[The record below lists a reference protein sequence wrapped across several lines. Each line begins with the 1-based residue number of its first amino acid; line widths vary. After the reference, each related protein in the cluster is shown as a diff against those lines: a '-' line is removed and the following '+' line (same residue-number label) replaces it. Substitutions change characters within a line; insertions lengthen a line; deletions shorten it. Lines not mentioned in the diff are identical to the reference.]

1 MNQTASVKVYVNKEN
16 EDVLEHYQKMLESK
30 DIKFEGKIV
39 EAVDV
44 PEVPPGCTECKAE
57 LKYPLYWCKWSENPS
72 DFRCR

>member
-1 MNQTASVKVYVNKEN
+1 MSQTASVKVYVNKEN

-44 PEVPPGCTECKAE
+44 PEVPPGCTECKA
-57 LKYPLYWCKWSENPS
+57 
-72 DFRCR
+72 